1 MIIMAKAKK
10 QAEETPAETTEV
22 VKDKAYLDSKVTPVH
37 KGHAEYIETLYG
49 VKVDP
54 AVIFAVYSTRVS
66 YRKTSEQ
73 YNEAKAARVAEKE
86 AAEAAKAEAKAAKKA
101 AAEEKAA
108 AKKAAKEEKA
118 KAEKA
123 TSKKKGKQTSQE
135 AAAEADAAEAE
146 AKPAAKSKAKKKPF

>member
-86 AAEAAKAEAKAAKKA
+86 AAEAAK
-101 AAEEKAA
+101 
-108 AKKAAKEEKA
+108 EEKA